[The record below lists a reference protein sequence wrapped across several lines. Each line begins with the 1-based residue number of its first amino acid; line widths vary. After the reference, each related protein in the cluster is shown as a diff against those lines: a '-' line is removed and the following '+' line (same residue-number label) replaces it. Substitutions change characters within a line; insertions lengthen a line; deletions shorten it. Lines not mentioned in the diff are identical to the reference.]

1 MKSRR
6 LYDHILKSST
16 QKVPKVKSMDFS
28 TGGRGA
34 IERMVEAY
42 GFTTRQ
48 SLCEQLGVSKSS
60 LATRYMRDSFP
71 SDWVIQ
77 CALETGS
84 SLEWL
89 VTGKGSS
96 KNDLTSDIIRL
107 PHKKIIEGKLLDS
120 SFYFFDKALLPQGLS
135 KPVIISE
142 ENNTSLVDFGF
153 NELTDGK
160 WILEIEGKN
169 SIRNITRIPVGKI
182 KIDNEKSSFE
192 CSLEDITIIAKWHS
206 ALFSY

>member
-1 MKSRR
+1 
-6 LYDHILKSST
+6 
-16 QKVPKVKSMDFS
+16 MDFS

-89 VTGKGSS
+89 VTGTGSM
-96 KNDLTSDIIRL
+96 KNDLTSDVVRL
-107 PHKKIIEGKLLDS
+107 PHRKIIEGKIFDS
-120 SFYFFDKALLPQGLS
+120 SFYFFDKALLPQDLY

-142 ENNTSLVDFGF
+142 GDDICLTDFGF

-160 WILEIEGKN
+160 WLLEIEGKT
-169 SIRNITRIPVGKI
+169 SIRSITRIPVGKI
-182 KIDNEKSSFE
+182 KVDSDKSSFE
-192 CSLEDITIIAKWHS
+192 CSLEDIKIIAKWHS
-206 ALFSY
+206 TLFSN

>member
-1 MKSRR
+1 
-6 LYDHILKSST
+6 
-16 QKVPKVKSMDFS
+16 MDFS

-48 SLCEQLGVSKSS
+48 ALCIQLGVSKSS

-89 VTGKGSS
+89 VTGTGSM
-96 KNDLTSDIIRL
+96 KNDLTSDVVRL
-107 PHKKIIEGKLLDS
+107 PHRKIIEGKMLDS
-120 SFYFFDKALLPQGLS
+120 SFYFFDKALLPQDLY

-142 ENNTSLVDFGF
+142 GNDIFLTDFGF
-153 NELTDGK
+153 TELTDGK
-160 WILEIEGKN
+160 WILEIEGKT
-169 SIRNITRIPVGKI
+169 SIRSITRIPVGKI
-182 KIDNEKSSFE
+182 KVDNDKSSFE
-192 CSLEDITIIAKWHS
+192 CSLEDIKIIAKWHS
-206 ALFSY
+206 TLFSH

>member
-1 MKSRR
+1 
-6 LYDHILKSST
+6 
-16 QKVPKVKSMDFS
+16 MDFS

-89 VTGKGSS
+89 VTGKGSM
-96 KNDLTSDIIRL
+96 KNDLTSDILRL
-107 PHKKIIEGKLLDS
+107 PHRKIIEGKLHDS
-120 SFYFFDKALLPQGLS
+120 SFYFFDKALLPKDLY

-142 ENNTSLVDFGF
+142 GNDTFLTDFGF
-153 NELTDGK
+153 NALTDGK
-160 WILEIEGKN
+160 WILEIEGKV
-169 SIRNITRIPVGKI
+169 SIRNITLIPVGKI
-182 KIDNEKSSFE
+182 KVDNEKSSFE
-192 CSLEDITIIAKWHS
+192 CSLEDIKIIAKWHS
-206 ALFSY
+206 TLFSD